1 MKCLVK
7 YMHTLLKE
15 ECVIAEAKWAPSFE
29 INQTL
34 TLGKFEFKINDICE
48 KEQHI
53 KYTIYLTKPNYKIP
67 HLVVQEEALLDE
79 DEDLIECIKKLIKQQ
94 REKKFEVEFTQETLS
109 KIYKK
114 SK

>member
-7 YMHTLLKE
+7 YMHTMLKDD
-15 ECVIAEAKWAPSFE
+15 CVMAEASWAPSFE

-34 TLGKFEFKINDICE
+34 TLDKFEFKINKVCE
-48 KEQHI
+48 KADNI
-53 KYTIYLTKPNYKIP
+53 NYTIYLTKPNYKIP
-67 HLVVQEEALLDE
+67 PIVVQEEALLDE
-79 DEDLIECIKKLIKQQ
+79 DEDLIECIKQLIKS
-94 REKKFEVEFTQETLS
+94 KKFEEDFTQETLS

>member
-7 YMHTLLKE
+7 YMHTLLKD

-29 INQTL
+29 LNQTL
-34 TLGKFEFKINDICE
+34 TLDNFEFKIGKVYE
-48 KEQHI
+48 KEDHI
-53 KYTIYLTKPNYKIP
+53 KYTINLTNPDYKIP
-67 HLVVQEEALLDE
+67 SILVQEEALLEE
-79 DEDLIECIKKLIKQQ
+79 DEDLIECIKKLI
-94 REKKFEVEFTQETLS
+94 RCKKFELEFTKEILS

>member
-7 YMHTLLKE
+7 YMHTMLDKDS
-15 ECVIAEAKWAPSFE
+15 VIAEAKWAPTYE

-34 TLGKFEFKINDICE
+34 TIDKFEFKIHEVYE
-48 KEQHI
+48 KEDVIQ
-53 KYTIYLTKPNYKIP
+53 YTINLTKPNYKIP
-67 HLVVQEEALLDE
+67 SLIVEEDALLDE
-79 DEDLIECIKKLIKQQ
+79 DEDLIECVKKLINS
-94 REKKFEVEFTQETLS
+94 KKFEVEFTKETLA

>member
-7 YMHTLLKE
+7 YMHTMLKD

-34 TLGKFEFKINDICE
+34 LLDKFEFKINEIYE
-48 KEQHI
+48 KEDNI
-53 KYTIYLTKPNYKIP
+53 TYTINLTNPDYKIP
-67 HLVVQEEALLDE
+67 SLVVEEEALLDE
-79 DEDLIECIKKLIKQQ
+79 DEDLIECVKKLI
-94 REKKFEVEFTQETLS
+94 RSKKFEVEFTKETLA

>member
-7 YMHTLLKE
+7 YMHTMLKD

-34 TLGKFEFKINDICE
+34 ILDNFEFKINEIYE
-48 KEQHI
+48 KEDNI
-53 KYTIYLTKPNYKIP
+53 TYTINLTNPDYKIP
-67 HLVVQEEALLDE
+67 SLVVEEEALLDE
-79 DEDLIECIKKLIKQQ
+79 DEDLIECVKKLI
-94 REKKFEVEFTQETLS
+94 RSKKFEVEFTKETLA

>member
-1 MKCLVK
+1 M
-7 YMHTLLKE
+7 LKD

-34 TLGKFEFKINDICE
+34 ILDKFEFKINEIYE
-48 KEQHI
+48 KEDNI
-53 KYTIYLTKPNYKIP
+53 TYTINLTNPDYKIP
-67 HLVVQEEALLDE
+67 SLVVEEEALLDE
-79 DEDLIECIKKLIKQQ
+79 DEDLIECVKKLI
-94 REKKFEVEFTQETLS
+94 RSKKFEVEFTKETLA